1 MNKLR
6 ILILVCLGV
15 IASLAMIMAQEN
27 PNPREENDPDSNSKK
42 DVTDPDTI
50 RRLEVHITRLRG
62 LEFKKALKVGIK
74 QKDELKAKM
83 MEQAE
88 KETSDEYE
96 KVRKALVK
104 LGFVP
109 ADLNLRQFMI
119 DLYTEQIGG
128 FYDPQEKELYVVPA
142 RDPASEPP
150 DILGIPWNII
160 AAIHEM
166 THALQDQNFDLL
178 TLPMEDD
185 TNDDLATA
193 VKSLVEG
200 EASFVMYDYAL
211 RQRGLDLAMFP
222 DISDNPDPTPFSDRS
237 LIDRAPLY
245 IKEGMMFPYTRGL
258 EFVKYVKA
266 RGGWEAVDE
275 IYSDLPSSTEQI
287 IHPEK
292 YFVERDYPT
301 TITIP
306 DITNVLTTSRWTLL
320 LDNVMGELNIGIL
333 KKQFFPTF
341 SSKRMSEGWDGDEFV
356 LWEDQTTK
364 HALLVWFSTW
374 DSEKDSREFFNA
386 YQKLIAK
393 KYTGAS
399 DEFPKAQLKNK
410 DINKVIWKLERQM
423 KKPIPNKLLKIIFP
437 FNLWRLIKQAE
448 KPLPGANKNLA
459 VSKTNIISIEQ
470 RGLDVLIMEDMP
482 DDLLGGITQTI
493 WTKVERQEVRE
504 VKRITPRKKEE
515 KLEPE
520 KSK

>member
-1 MNKLR
+1 MSRLK
-6 ILILVCLGV
+6 ILIPVCLGF
-15 IASLAMIMAQEN
+15 LAFIGMIIAQET
-27 PNPREENDPDSNSKK
+27 PESREELAPPSNKK

-50 RRLEVHITRLRG
+50 RRLELHIARLRG
-62 LEFKKALKVGIK
+62 LEFKKKLKVGVK
-74 QKDELKAKM
+74 QKDELKSKM

-88 KETSDEYE
+88 KEPPEEYE
-96 KVRKALVK
+96 KVRKALIK

-142 RDPASEPP
+142 RDSASEPP
-150 DILGIPWNII
+150 DTLGIPWNMI
-160 AAIHEM
+160 ATIHEM

-178 TLPMEDD
+178 TLPMEEE

-211 RQRGLDLAMFP
+211 RQRGFDLSLLP

-245 IKEGMMFPYTRGL
+245 IKEGMMFPYTKGL

-266 RGGWEAVDE
+266 RGGWEAIDK
-275 IYSDLPSSTEQI
+275 IYTDLPASTEQI

-292 YFVERDYPT
+292 YFGERDYSV

-320 LDNVMGELNIGIL
+320 LDNVMGELNISIL

-356 LWEDQTTK
+356 LWEDQINK
-364 HALLVWFSTW
+364 HSLLVWFSTW
-374 DSEKDSREFFNA
+374 DTEKDSREFFNA

-393 KYTGAS
+393 KYNGAS

-410 DINKVIWKLERQM
+410 EFNKAFWKLER
-423 KKPIPNKLLKIIFP
+423 PTVLSDT
-437 FNLWRLIKQAE
+437 
-448 KPLPGANKNLA
+448 
-459 VSKTNIISIEQ
+459 SKTITKTNLISIEQ
-470 RGLDVLIMEDMP
+470 RGTDILLIEDIP
-482 DDLLGGITQTI
+482 EDLLGEIPQTI
-493 WTKVERQEVRE
+493 WAKVERQEQKE
-504 VKRITPRKKEE
+504 VKRITPKKKEE
-515 KLEPE
+515 KPE
-520 KSK
+520 QPASEKDKKK

>member
-1 MNKLR
+1 MNKLKV
-6 ILILVCLGV
+6 LILACLGV
-15 IASLAMIMAQEN
+15 VAFFVMIMAQD
-27 PNPREENDPDSNSKK
+27 PVNPRDESAPSSNKK
-42 DVTDPDTI
+42 DVTDPDNI
-50 RRLEVHITRLRG
+50 RRLKFHISRLRG
-62 LEFKKALKVGIK
+62 MEFKSELKIGIK

-83 MEQAE
+83 QEQAE

-109 ADLNLRQFMI
+109 AGLNLRQFMI

-142 RDPASEPP
+142 RDSDAEPP

-160 AAIHEM
+160 AAVHEM

-178 TLPMEDD
+178 TLPMEEE

-211 RQRGLDLAMFP
+211 RQRGLDITMFP

-245 IKEGMMFPYTRGL
+245 IKEGIMFPYTKGL

-266 RGGWEAVDE
+266 RGGWEAVNKM
-275 IYSDLPSSTEQI
+275 YSDLPSSSEQI
-287 IHPEK
+287 IHPDK
-292 YFVERDYPT
+292 YFVERDYPMA
-301 TITIP
+301 ITIP

-320 LDNVMGELNIGIL
+320 LDNVMGELNIAIL

-364 HALLVWFSTW
+364 HSLLVWFSTW

-393 KYTGAS
+393 KYNGGS
-399 DEFPKAQLKNK
+399 DEFPNAHLKSK
-410 DINKVIWKLERQM
+410 EFNKVTWELERQAPDSDTS
-423 KKPIPNKLLKIIFP
+423 KAKIKV
-437 FNLWRLIKQAE
+437 NL
-448 KPLPGANKNLA
+448 
-459 VSKTNIISIEQ
+459 ISLEQ
-470 RGLDVLIMEDMP
+470 RGVDVLIIEDMP
-482 DDLLGGITQTI
+482 GDLLGGITETI
-493 WTKVERQEVRE
+493 WTKLERQEQKE
-504 VKRITPRKKEE
+504 VKRIVPRKKEE
-515 KLEPE
+515 KSEPE